1 MSGEA
6 DSRALRELAAGARAA
21 AVFALDTEFMGE
33 GRYRTLLCLVQLA
46 VPEAAQHHGNP
57 SDIIR
62 RVVARND
69 PPAHTY
75 RALRR
80 LQAQSEHFGASAWM
94 DVWTT
99 VDPVAGFRY
108 DIVGEGGTSYVR
120 VHVLRPWLDGEK
132 QAWASGDPERASL
145 TFENYAFDDRGLTAD
160 GLAWLGVMARRK
172 DVLLVDG
179 SIYVNAVDGDLV
191 RIEGRLSKA
200 PSFWTRRVE
209 VVRYYRR
216 INGIRV
222 PVAIESVANV
232 LLAGR
237 STFKMTYEYE
247 TINGVHVGAPLP
259 RADQAPRS
267 DLLIH

>member
-1 MSGEA
+1 ML
-6 DSRALRELAAGARAA
+6 AL
-21 AVFALDTEFMGE
+21 
-33 GRYRTLLCLVQLA
+33 
-46 VPEAAQHHGNP
+46 PEAAQHHAVP
-57 SDIIR
+57 TDIIQ

-120 VHVLRPWLDGEK
+120 VHVLRPWLDSEK

-145 TFENYAFDDRGLTAD
+145 TFENYAFDDRGLTPD

-172 DVLLVDG
+172 DILLVDG

-209 VVRYYRR
+209 VIRYYRR

-247 TINGVHVGAPLP
+247 TINGIHVGAPLP

>member
-1 MSGEA
+1 M
-6 DSRALRELAAGARAA
+6 
-21 AVFALDTEFMGE
+21 
-33 GRYRTLLCLVQLA
+33 
-46 VPEAAQHHGNP
+46 PEAAQHHASKNP
-57 SDIIR
+57 TSIIQT
-62 RVVARND
+62 VVARRD
-69 PPAHTY
+69 PPAHAY

-80 LQAQSEHFGASAWM
+80 LEAQSEHFGASAWM

-99 VDPVAGFRY
+99 VDPDAGFRY

-120 VHVLRPWLDGEK
+120 VHVLKPWLDTEK
-132 QAWASGDPERASL
+132 LAWASGDPERASL
-145 TFENYAFDDRGLTAD
+145 TYENYAFDDRGLTAD

-179 SIYVNAVDGDLV
+179 SIYVNAADGDLV

-209 VVRYYRR
+209 VIRYYRR

-222 PVAIESVANV
+222 PVAIESVASV

-247 TINGVHVGAPLP
+247 TINGVRVGAPQP
-259 RADQAPRS
+259 RAEHTPGVEQPAAIGRVSRAEHTSPPHGS
-267 DLLIH
+267 S

>member
-1 MSGEA
+1 
-6 DSRALRELAAGARAA
+6 
-21 AVFALDTEFMGE
+21 
-33 GRYRTLLCLVQLA
+33 
-46 VPEAAQHHGNP
+46 
-57 SDIIR
+57 
-62 RVVARND
+62 
-69 PPAHTY
+69 
-75 RALRR
+75 
-80 LQAQSEHFGASAWM
+80 
-94 DVWTT
+94 
-99 VDPVAGFRY
+99 
-108 DIVGEGGTSYVR
+108 
-120 VHVLRPWLDGEK
+120 
-132 QAWASGDPERASL
+132 
-145 TFENYAFDDRGLTAD
+145 
-160 GLAWLGVMARRK
+160 VMARRK

-209 VVRYYRR
+209 VIRYYRR

-247 TINGVHVGAPLP
+247 TINGVRVGAPLP

-267 DLLIH
+267 DSLIH